1 MFATALIVFR
11 ETLEAALFVGIV
23 AAATRGL
30 AGRARWL
37 ASGVGAGV
45 LGAVALAAGADKV
58 SVLAD
63 GIGQDLVNAGI
74 LSLALA
80 MLAWHCIWVST
91 HGKEMSM
98 DARRLGTSVREGS
111 SAPRALTVAVALAV
125 LREGAETVLFVAGLA
140 TGAAADS
147 RSMVLAAAM
156 GLAAGVMLGL
166 LIYFGLSRVKPQHLF
181 GVTNVLIVVLAAA
194 IASQLARA
202 LAQSGLV
209 GLWSGPVWDSSR
221 LLATDSPLGI
231 VLHALAGYDATP
243 SGLQLAFYVGTLLLI
258 GIATRQVRQHQRQR
272 VPLPPAGPL
281 ARAR

>member
-1 MFATALIVFR
+1 
-11 ETLEAALFVGIV
+11 
-23 AAATRGL
+23 
-30 AGRARWL
+30 
-37 ASGVGAGV
+37 
-45 LGAVALAAGADKV
+45 
-58 SVLAD
+58 
-63 GIGQDLVNAGI
+63 
-74 LSLALA
+74 
-80 MLAWHCIWVST
+80 
-91 HGKEMSM
+91 M

-181 GVTNVLIVVLAAA
+181 ADTNVLILLLAAA

-209 GLWSGPVWDSSR
+209 DVWSGTLWDTSGVLR
-221 LLATDSPLGI
+221 TDSPVGI
-231 VLHALAGYDATP
+231 LLHALVGYDARP
-243 SGLQLAFYVGTLLLI
+243 SGLQLAFYLSTLLII
-258 GIATRQVRQHQRQR
+258 GLSTRQVQHRH
-272 VPLPPAGPL
+272 
-281 ARAR
+281 